1 MAEEYFHV
9 NKKTKVDFD
18 ENEDTDESDNDTDC
32 LVSDSDRDSD
42 TIEEDKIILKNRR
55 IFHAI
60 RRTTATMIQKKFEE
74 EIGQWKK
81 ITKTNIIEKLEEDT
95 ELKNVCARAE
105 LTVGRLRAFV
115 DMFQM
120 TRLKN

>member
-1 MAEEYFHV
+1 MAEEYFHI
-9 NKKTKVDFD
+9 NKKTKMDFD
-18 ENEDTDESDNDTDC
+18 EDENTDDSDNYTDCLRSDDTDC

-42 TIEEDKIILKNRR
+42 TIEEDKIIL
-55 IFHAI
+55 
-60 RRTTATMIQKKFEE
+60 
-74 EIGQWKK
+74 
-81 ITKTNIIEKLEEDT
+81 IIEKIEKDA

-120 TRLKN
+120 TRLKE